1 MKKMNYLKI
10 FILLINIVILTRLFF
25 ICIIKHDYYQEI
37 LDDNIN
43 KVIYTGI
50 PPRGRILDSKGNV
63 LVDNK
68 GLKVLI
74 FNKLPGITKDSEII
88 IAKELAKIIDMDTK
102 NVSKSTL
109 KQYYYILNEGNVLEL
124 VSDKIMLDYQNRL
137 ITKDTLMNY
146 CFNLITDEMLESINK
161 EEALIYNLMNKGYS
175 YQEKVIKRNITNEEF
190 TKINELNLEGIH
202 IDIHHERIFN
212 YDTCLNTLFGAI
224 GNIPVEEKEAYLKK
238 GYNLEDIVGVS
249 FLEKTYEEY
258 LKGEKGTYQV
268 NEDNTLSRL
277 TDEKRGNDLILNIDI
292 EKQLAIEEVLRR
304 EIQNAKKY
312 PSSKYYNGS
321 YIVVSNPKDG
331 SVISLVALKYNGEFT
346 SDVVGLLTNS
356 YTVGSV
362 VKGASQTV
370 AYKYGAI
377 DEFTKINDGCV
388 KLFSQKEKC
397 SWKNLGTLNDISA
410 LTNSSNYFQFISAI
424 KVSGFKYKRNMK
436 FNPTINDFNKYR
448 NIFKSYGLGSKT
460 EIDIEEEQL
469 GITGKTV
476 SGDLLLN
483 LSIGQYDTYTPLML
497 NQYISTIANNGER
510 LKLRIADAI
519 IDQEGNK
526 HIINKKTVLNK
537 VDIKPKYLNRIQKGM
552 RDVIRIGTASS
563 YTNKKYFA
571 SGKTGTSETFYK
583 GKNTTTKSFVMYA
596 PSDNPEY
603 AISIISPNI
612 STDNKK
618 SNYKYPI
625 NSRLSRQIT
634 EILFEK

>member
-1 MKKMNYLKI
+1 MKKINYLKI
-10 FILLINIVILTRLFF
+10 LVILINIVILTRLFF
-25 ICIIKHDYYQEI
+25 ICIIKHSYYQEM
-37 LDDNIN
+37 LDNNIN
-43 KVIYTGI
+43 KVIYTGV
-50 PPRGRILDSKGNV
+50 PPRGRMLDSKGNV

-68 GLKVLI
+68 GIKVLV
-74 FNKLPGITKDSEII
+74 FNKLPGITKDTEINNV
-88 IAKELAKIIDMDTK
+88 KELAKIIDIDTK
-102 NVSKSTL
+102 NIGKSIL
-109 KQYYYILNEGNVLEL
+109 KQYFYVLNENEVNNL
-124 VSDKIMLDYQNRL
+124 VSSNKMEDYHNRL
-137 ITKDTLMNY
+137 ITNKELMDIRY
-146 CFNLITDEMLESINK
+146 NLITDKMLESISK
-161 EEALIYNLMNKGYS
+161 EEALIYNLMNKGYI
-175 YQEKVIKRNITNEEF
+175 YQEKIIKRNITNEEF
-190 TKINELNLEGIH
+190 TRINELNLEGIH

-224 GNIPVEEKEAYLKK
+224 GSIPAEEKEEYLKK

-258 LKGEKGTYQV
+258 LKGEKGSYQV
-268 NEDNTLSRL
+268 NEDNTLSKL

-292 EKQLAIEEVLRR
+292 EKQLAIEEILEN
-304 EIQNAKKY
+304 EIKNAKKY

-331 SVISLVALKYNGEFT
+331 ALISLVALKYNGEFA

-377 DEFTKINDGCV
+377 DEYTKINDGCV
-388 KLFSQKEKC
+388 KLFSQQEKC

-424 KVSGFKYKRNMK
+424 KVSGYKYKRNMK

-460 EIDIEEEQL
+460 EIDISEEQL

-497 NQYISTIANNGER
+497 NQYIATIANNGER

-519 IDQEGNK
+519 IDPGGNK
-526 HIINKKTVLNK
+526 HIINEKEVLNK
-537 VDIKPKYLNRIQKGM
+537 VDIKPKYLSRIQKGM
-552 RDVIRIGTASS
+552 RDVVRIGTASS
-563 YTNKKYFA
+563 YTNKKYSA
-571 SGKTGTSETFYK
+571 SGKTGTSETFYN